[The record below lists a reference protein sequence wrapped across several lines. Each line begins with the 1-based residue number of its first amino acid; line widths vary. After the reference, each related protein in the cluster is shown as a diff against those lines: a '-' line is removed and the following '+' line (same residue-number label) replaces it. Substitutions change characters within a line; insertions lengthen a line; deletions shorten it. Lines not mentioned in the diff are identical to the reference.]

1 MTSSNE
7 SPERGAVGRR
17 QFLKVVGA
25 AGIAGALPGAVSA
38 FAQASA
44 PARGAAPAGAM
55 AHPATP
61 AGTTAHADSTAHAAV
76 PTGPSED
83 ALALAGILRRR
94 FPGRLTEEQ
103 WMAVTR
109 GLDSRLGSGKRLREF
124 KLANAVE
131 PDSTFRA

>member
-1 MTSSNE
+1 MTQSKE

-38 FAQASA
+38 FAQAPA
-44 PARGAAPAGAM
+44 PARGAAPAD
-55 AHPATP
+55 
-61 AGTTAHADSTAHAAV
+61 TTAHADTTVHAAV

-83 ALALAGILRRR
+83 AIALAAILRRR
-94 FPGRLTEEQ
+94 FPGRLSEEQ
-103 WMAVTR
+103 WTTVTR
-109 GLDSRLGSGKRLREF
+109 GLDSRLGSGRRLREL
-124 KLANAVE
+124 KLANGVE